1 MATVLAVA
9 LTALLFIL
17 CSLREPTAGDRTPRQ
32 LAAAARRTGILRC
45 GGRAAWAVL
54 VVALLTLAAAGA
66 LSARAGLA
74 AATVL
79 WMVAGGLAELG
90 GRPAEV
96 GAA

>member
-1 MATVLAVA
+1 MTVLAVA
-9 LTALLFIL
+9 LTVIVFAL

-32 LAAAARRTGILRC
+32 LLAAAHRTGAIRC
-45 GGRAAWAVL
+45 TGRALWAVL

-90 GRPAEV
+90 EVPAEV
-96 GAA
+96 RAA